1 VKQNKNIDVSCEL
14 ILIFKIKFF
23 SPLDYLLWSTHSEVM
38 AMSIFYL
45 RYSVKYCHRYKCWK
59 DLLYVMID

>member
-23 SPLDYLLWSTHSEVM
+23 SPLDYLLWSAHSEVM
-38 AMSIFYL
+38 AMSFFL

-59 DLLYVMID
+59 TCCK